1 MARAGFEIEKLLSI
15 VAANS
20 DTGAQ
25 VLVGSGAPG
34 GDTDEQDD
42 SPIGSLYLRD
52 SGVPYFK
59 VTDTNAAA
67 DWFTYD
73 DLYTIVGLSKGSTD
87 FGTFTGN
94 ILSDNASAKT
104 LFQELES
111 FIEANL
117 SETVSGTGVTTEVTV
132 DTELVDDVCAV
143 EYDVCLS
150 LDSNPAQ
157 KRIFKVYVSNDG
169 TASSDA
175 TETDETVFAKLK
187 HGAAFNYVIST
198 DVSGTGAAQVMNL
211 KLSASAA
218 ISYSI
223 RRVIVVPA

>member
-1 MARAGFEIEKLLSI
+1 MARRFEIENFLSI
-15 VAANS
+15 ASLNGDGVAEVH
-20 DTGAQ
+20 Q
-25 VLVGSGAPG
+25 GSALPG
-34 GDTDEQDD
+34 GDAGKLDD
-42 SPIGSLYLRD
+42 SPIGSFYLRD
-52 SGVPYFK
+52 NGIPYFK
-59 VTDTNAAA
+59 ITDTNAAA
-67 DWFTYD
+67 DWFSYD
-73 DLYTIVGLSKGSTD
+73 DIFTALGISKGSSD

-111 FIEANL
+111 FIESNL
-117 SETVSGTGVTTEVTV
+117 SETLTGTGVTTEVTV

-150 LDSNPAQ
+150 LDSAPAQ
-157 KRIFKVYVSNDG
+157 KRIFKIYVSNDG

-175 TETDETVFAKLK
+175 TETDETIFAKLK
-187 HGAAFNYVIST
+187 HGASFDYTITT

-218 ISYSI
+218 ISYSV